1 MLDDMLHKLEKQGT
15 PNIMLQTFN
24 YMLSL
29 TLNLPY
35 DKVSSQWTHDFNS
48 IPHVLLWAIKHQNL
62 VGWDNFMKG
71 FISIK
76 WKDVHMQLSR
86 ESLQHS
92 STERDTQ
99 LTGAA
104 INLSRGIG
112 EDRNKR
118 LYGENRKDHLV
129 YLRSVIL
136 EQVRLV
142 YQYPPKLHKQYARI
156 QKVSLEDRLSR
167 STIHLIH
174 WLNRIKHQKTI
185 SERLFQTQVC
195 SQQSI
200 RHFLVPKSC
209 NTIDCTK
216 FPP

>member
-1 MLDDMLHKLEKQGT
+1 MHSPMCSQCHEQIETAAHIIICDQPLAIIARCNMLDDMLHKLEKQGT

-35 DKVSSQWTHDFNS
+35 DKVTSQWTHDF

-71 FISIK
+71 FISTK
-76 WKDVHMQLSR
+76 LKDVHTQLSR

-112 EDRNKR
+112 EDRNKH

-129 YLRSVIL
+129 YL
-136 EQVRLV
+136 
-142 YQYPPKLHKQYARI
+142 
-156 QKVSLEDRLSR
+156 
-167 STIHLIH
+167 
-174 WLNRIKHQKTI
+174 
-185 SERLFQTQVC
+185 
-195 SQQSI
+195 
-200 RHFLVPKSC
+200 
-209 NTIDCTK
+209 
-216 FPP
+216 